1 MERMPYKRPTTHY
14 DERIKQIDEKICE
27 LINQRKDNSD
37 NNPGYP
43 PFEYISNWAERFN
56 LYEDLLKSVF
66 GSLWNEKLYMPL
78 VKPEG
83 FQKNLPVL
91 KSLEIDNRLFS
102 IMTIRQYSNSS
113 VVNFNIDWDNT
124 SDILEQQSR
133 HANFELF
140 ISEQYECR
148 MLEGCGGGGHFHY
161 NFIVS
166 PPLPDNLSGI
176 ELIFKEFNPP
186 FRDKQISG
194 DIVIQL

>member
-27 LINQRKDNSD
+27 LINQRKDTSD

-43 PFEYISNWAERFN
+43 PFEYISNWAEKFN

-66 GSLWNEKLYMPL
+66 GSLWNEKLYIPL

-83 FQKNLPVL
+83 FKRNLPVL
-91 KSLEIDNRLFS
+91 KSLEVDNRLFS
-102 IMTIRQYSNSS
+102 IMAIRQYSNSS
-113 VVNFNIDWDNT
+113 VVNFNIDWNNT
-124 SDILEQQSR
+124 IDTSEHQLR

-140 ISEQYECR
+140 ISKQYECR
-148 MLEGCGGGGHFHY
+148 MLEGCGGAGHFHY

-186 FRDKQISG
+186 FRDKQIGG

>member
-14 DERIKQIDEKICE
+14 DERIKHIDEKICE
-27 LINQRKDNSD
+27 LINKRKETSD

-43 PFEYISNWAERFN
+43 PFEYISNWAEKFK

-78 VKPEG
+78 VKPKG

-91 KSLEIDNRLFS
+91 KSLEMDNRLFS
-102 IMTIRQYSNSS
+102 IMAICQYSNSS
-113 VVNFNIDWDNT
+113 VVRFNIDWDNT
-124 SDILEQQSR
+124 NDIFEHQSR

-148 MLEGCGGGGHFHY
+148 MLDGCGGRGHFHY

-166 PPLPDNLSGI
+166 PPLPDNISGI
-176 ELIFKEFNPP
+176 ELIFKEFNPQ
-186 FRDKQISG
+186 FRDEQISD
-194 DIVIQL
+194 DIVIRL